1 MRPYRFSE
9 ERFLSGL
16 DAVERRRKKVCASK
30 KLPFSWLRVD
40 PCIEMPAIDEKSPA
54 ITHSAAVSRF
64 IHDAIPFAGR
74 GKESVMILCLDT
86 RNRVMGVSQVHVGGR
101 STSAVDPVSV
111 FQPAI
116 LLGASGVILVHNH
129 PSGQASPS
137 PEDLELTRRM
147 GEASKLLSLG
157 FLDHII
163 LTDDPEVYYSFADQ
177 REMR

>member
-1 MRPYRFSE
+1 
-9 ERFLSGL
+9 
-16 DAVERRRKKVCASK
+16 
-30 KLPFSWLRVD
+30 
-40 PCIEMPAIDEKSPA
+40 
-54 ITHSAAVSRF
+54 
-64 IHDAIPFAGR
+64 
-74 GKESVMILCLDT
+74 
-86 RNRVMGVSQVHVGGR
+86 MGVSQVHVGGR